1 VTVPSWRYQ
10 TKAAATSRALFF
22 IKLPRQRGVYR
33 TKGTI
38 MTKAAMKPDHVVSTL
53 NSLIELN
60 RDGQKGFQEASDK
73 IESPQIK
80 EFCSKQSLARAQ
92 FVGEL
97 QPQVRSLGG
106 EPEKTGSVAAAVHR
120 GWIDLTSTLGGGDHA
135 ILVATETGE
144 DYAVGEYKKALDETL
159 PAPVRKIVDRQFQ
172 SVKRAHDK
180 VKSMRD
186 SLDKSSGSAAR

>member
-1 VTVPSWRYQ
+1 
-10 TKAAATSRALFF
+10 
-22 IKLPRQRGVYR
+22 
-33 TKGTI
+33 
-38 MTKAAMKPDHVVSTL
+38 MTKAAMKPDQVVSTL

-60 RDGQKGFQEASDK
+60 RDGQKGFQEAAGK
-73 IESPQIK
+73 IDSPQIK

-106 EPEKTGSVAAAVHR
+106 NPEKTGSVAAALHR
-120 GWIDLTSTLGGGDHA
+120 GWIDLTSSLGGGDHA
-135 ILVATETGE
+135 ILIATETGE

-159 PAPVRKIVDRQFQ
+159 PAPVRDIVKRQFQ

-180 VKSMRD
+180 VRIMRD
-186 SLDKSSGSAAR
+186 SLNKATGSASK

>member
-1 VTVPSWRYQ
+1 
-10 TKAAATSRALFF
+10 
-22 IKLPRQRGVYR
+22 
-33 TKGTI
+33 
-38 MTKAAMKPDHVVSTL
+38 MTKAAMKPDQVVSTL

-80 EFCSKQSLARAQ
+80 EFCSKQSLARAK

-97 QPQVRSLGG
+97 QPQVRTLGG

-135 ILVATETGE
+135 ILVATEIGE
-144 DYAVGEYKKALDETL
+144 DYAVKEYKKALDETL
-159 PAPVRKIVDRQFQ
+159 PAPVRDIVERQFQ
-172 SVKRAHDK
+172 SVKQAHDK
-180 VKSMRD
+180 MKGMRD
-186 SLDKSSGSAAR
+186 RLNKQTGSASN

>member
-1 VTVPSWRYQ
+1 MSKP
-10 TKAAATSRALFF
+10 
-22 IKLPRQRGVYR
+22 
-33 TKGTI
+33 
-38 MTKAAMKPDHVVSTL
+38 AMKPDQMTSTL

-60 RDGQKGFQEASDK
+60 RDGQKGYQEAADK
-73 IESPQIK
+73 IGTSQIK
-80 EFCSKQSLARAQ
+80 EFCSKQSLARAR

-135 ILVATETGE
+135 ILIATETGE
-144 DYAVGEYKKALDETL
+144 DYAIGEYKKALDENL
-159 PAPVRKIVDRQFQ
+159 SAPVRKIVERQLQ

-180 VKSMRD
+180 VKAMRD
-186 SLDKSSGSAAR
+186 RLDGSSGSASK

>member
-1 VTVPSWRYQ
+1 
-10 TKAAATSRALFF
+10 
-22 IKLPRQRGVYR
+22 
-33 TKGTI
+33 
-38 MTKAAMKPDHVVSTL
+38 MTKPAMKPDQVVSTL

-60 RDGQKGFQEASDK
+60 RDGQKGFQEAAGK
-73 IESPQIK
+73 IDSPQIK

-106 EPEKTGSVAAAVHR
+106 NPEKTGSVAAALHR
-120 GWIDLTSTLGGGDHA
+120 GWIDLTSSLGGGDHA
-135 ILVATETGE
+135 ILIATETGE
-144 DYAVGEYKKALDETL
+144 DYAVGEYKKALGETL
-159 PAPVRKIVDRQFQ
+159 PAPVRDIVKRQFQ

-186 SLDKSSGSAAR
+186 SLDKSTASTSK

>member
-1 VTVPSWRYQ
+1 MSN
-10 TKAAATSRALFF
+10 
-22 IKLPRQRGVYR
+22 
-33 TKGTI
+33 
-38 MTKAAMKPDHVVSTL
+38 AAMSPDRVVSTL
-53 NSLIELN
+53 NTLIELN

-73 IESPQIK
+73 IEAPRIK
-80 EFCSKQSLARAQ
+80 AFCTKQSLARAE

-120 GWIDLTSTLGGGDHA
+120 GWIGLTSTLGGGDHA
-135 ILVATETGE
+135 ILVATEAGE

-186 SLDKSSGSAAR
+186 SLDKSTASAPK

>member
-1 VTVPSWRYQ
+1 
-10 TKAAATSRALFF
+10 
-22 IKLPRQRGVYR
+22 
-33 TKGTI
+33 
-38 MTKAAMKPDHVVSTL
+38 MTKVAMKPDQVVSTL

-73 IESPQIK
+73 IGTPQLK
-80 EFCSKQSLARAQ
+80 EFCSRQSLARAR

-120 GWIDLTSTLGGGDHA
+120 GWIDLTSALGGGDHA

-144 DYAVGEYKKALDETL
+144 DYAVGEYKKALDENL
-159 PAPVRKIVDRQFQ
+159 PAPLRKIVDRQFQ

-180 VKSMRD
+180 VKTMRD
-186 SLDKSSGSAAR
+186 SLDKSSASASR

>member
-1 VTVPSWRYQ
+1 
-10 TKAAATSRALFF
+10 
-22 IKLPRQRGVYR
+22 
-33 TKGTI
+33 
-38 MTKAAMKPDHVVSTL
+38 MTKAAMKPDQVVSTL

-80 EFCSKQSLARAQ
+80 EFCSKQSLARAK

-97 QPQVRSLGG
+97 QPQVRTLGG

-144 DYAVGEYKKALDETL
+144 DYAVKEYKKALDETL